1 MVRRLLR
8 WMSPALLAAGA
19 LVIGGSILD
28 RDDPTALPASTTP
41 VSDEQAMRQALSEA
55 NSGCYANYRGPELQG
70 CLMGVMQAHLEALE
84 SQNRQVGLRTGPRSD
99 I

>member
-1 MVRRLLR
+1 MVPRLLR
-8 WMSPALLAAGA
+8 WMLPALLAAGA
-19 LVIGGSILD
+19 LVIGGPLLD
-28 RDDPTALPASTTP
+28 REAPTASPVGAAP

-84 SQNRQVGLRTGPRSD
+84 AQNRHAGLRTRARSD